1 MYQNNYHFTSLSPS
15 LFQVLLVCNAGLM
28 TESSC
33 EQLLELFSQFGPVT
47 DVRMIPKKS
56 FSFIAYA
63 NVESCVSAMEA
74 VHGKLGLHSKQVW
87 PATQFFWLI
96 VKQNS

>member
-1 MYQNNYHFTSLSPS
+1 M
-15 LFQVLLVCNAGLM
+15 LLVCNAGLM

-33 EQLLELFSQFGPVT
+33 EQLLKLFSPFGPVT

-74 VHGKLGLHSKQVW
+74 VHGKLGLHSEQVC
-87 PATQFFWLI
+87 PLTQFFFLLADCEKI
-96 VKQNS
+96 IDLPLE